1 MRSVSEERT
10 LLQIGEVA
18 ERVGLSLRTVRYY
31 EEVGLVTPSA
41 RTDGG
46 FRLYSEAAVQRLLL
60 VKKMKPMGL
69 TLDEI
74 RELAELIE
82 WSTRPDEQTGHA
94 RQQLAEKLGSYA
106 SRTDESIEKLERQL
120 GEARQ
125 LRLRIGEGLGRCQAT
140 LRRVEPGSR

>member
-1 MRSVSEERT
+1 VSEEPVV
-10 LLQIGEVA
+10 LQIGEVA

-46 FRLYSEAAVQRLLL
+46 FRLYSEAAVERLLL
-60 VKKMKPMGL
+60 VKRMKPLGL
-69 TLDEI
+69 SLDEI

-82 WSTRPDEQTGHA
+82 RSARPDEQTA
-94 RQQLAEKLGSYA
+94 RALKQLEKKLGSYA
-106 SRTDESIEKLERQL
+106 GRTDDAIGKLERDL

-125 LRLRIGEGLGRCQAT
+125 LRLRIGEALSRCQAR
-140 LRRVEPGSR
+140 LERAKPAPR